1 MHNKKNNNKSN
12 TFIQG
17 LRPFS
22 RSIPKGLKKLLKKG
36 SYNFSN
42 IVDNWNKMIGKDIS
56 SVCYPNTIKIGKEM
70 NNGTLILNVIHG
82 NELTVEYGKQE
93 IIDKINSFFG
103 FKLIKEIKE
112 SNPSEIEKK
121 RYRTGKQAYKS
132 DVPEIQKA
140 LDDSYGGSTLKVIK
154 PVKKRNGGLAT
165 KGQGRAFIK
174 GKR

>member
-12 TFIQG
+12 TYIQG

-22 RSIPKGLKKLLKKG
+22 KSLPHGLKKLLKKG

-42 IVDNWNKMIGKDIS
+42 IVDNWTKMVGKNLS
-56 SVCYPNTIKIGKEM
+56 NACYPSTIKMGKEM

-103 FKLIKEIKE
+103 FKCIKEVKLKIVQ
-112 SNPSEIEKK
+112 EKK
-121 RYRTGKQAYKS
+121 IFKKKLIMNETKKNYNNKLNNINNESLKNSLNKLIEAYNAK
-132 DVPEIQKA
+132 
-140 LDDSYGGSTLKVIK
+140 
-154 PVKKRNGGLAT
+154 NN
-165 KGQGRAFIK
+165 
-174 GKR
+174 